1 MWLHRGELSTAVHK
15 PLISLISASLHSLAF
30 SSPKA
35 ATTERAKRNPSPLLL
50 AETAVFSP
58 LSSPLFSRSPLQGG
72 DGRQGETKPFSVSWS
87 RDGGRRIRFFDW
99 SIPSAMGDYNDP
111 FNRNN
116 PAVQARTKAQNRANV
131 LQLKLVICKNPRR
144 LFFTAFFPLSLSI
157 FALLVVSLLSD

>member
-1 MWLHRGELSTAVHK
+1 MWLLRGELSTAVHK
-15 PLISLISASLHSLAF
+15 PLISLISVSLHSLPL

-35 ATTERAKRNPSPLLL
+35 ATTERAKRNPSPFLV

-58 LSSPLFSRSPLQGG
+58 LSPLFSRSPLQGG

-87 RDGGRRIRFFDW
+87 RDRGRRIRFFDW

-144 LFFTAFFPLSLSI
+144 FPFTAFFPLSLSI